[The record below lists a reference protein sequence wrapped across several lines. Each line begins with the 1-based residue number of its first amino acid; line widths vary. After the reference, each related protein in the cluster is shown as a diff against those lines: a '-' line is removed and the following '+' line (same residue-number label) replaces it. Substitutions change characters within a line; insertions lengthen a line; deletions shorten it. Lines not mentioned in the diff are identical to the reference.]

1 MDKKLFDE
9 MITNII
15 TLCKEMKVTISKVDN
30 ISIKDLKQVKTKN
43 ILKTIREDLSSF
55 QSKSDKILKL
65 ELYHILNM
73 GNMSAG
79 QTMTFLKHIKEVGIL
94 EDKIKRCQ
102 TVCDAFRSAN
112 TAFTGQSSYSCSEI
126 INSVFITSK

>member
-15 TLCKEMKVTISKVDN
+15 TLCKEMKVAISKVDN
-30 ISIKDLKQVKTKN
+30 INIKDLKQVKTKN

-126 INSVFITSK
+126 INSVFVNNK

>member
-1 MDKKLFDE
+1 MDKKLFND
-9 MITNII
+9 MINNIT
-15 TLCKEMKVTISKVDN
+15 TLCKEMKITINKVDN
-30 ISIKDLKQVKTKN
+30 INIKDLKQIKTKDT
-43 ILKTIREDLSSF
+43 LKTIREDLSTF

-73 GNMSAG
+73 GDMNAG
-79 QTMTFLKHIKEVGIL
+79 QTMSFLKYIKELGAL

-126 INSVFITSK
+126 INSVFVTNK

>member
-126 INSVFITSK
+126 INSVFINNK